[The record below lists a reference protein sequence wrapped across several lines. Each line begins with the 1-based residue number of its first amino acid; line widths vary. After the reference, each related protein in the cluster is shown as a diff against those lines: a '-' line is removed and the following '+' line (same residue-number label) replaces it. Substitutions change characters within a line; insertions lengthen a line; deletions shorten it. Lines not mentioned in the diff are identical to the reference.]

1 MIYRVLLAD
10 PARTGLRVLWRGLR
24 ALVQAASA
32 KQLAVVAV
40 IVVGG
45 LLVLVDAV
53 ANDGSESPPAA
64 TAEPPLVHEPDGL
77 MTVVVEDA
85 AFVRFI
91 GFSLLSV
98 ALLIGVF
105 VLLWRLANRAD
116 PP

>member
-45 LLVLVDAV
+45 LLVLVDGAS
-53 ANDGSESPPAA
+53 NERESPPAA
-64 TAEPPLVHEPDGL
+64 AEPPLVHEPDGL
-77 MTVVVEDA
+77 MTIVVEDA
-85 AFVRFI
+85 AFVRFV

-98 ALLIGVF
+98 ALLVGVF